1 MSQVPGLQQIPP
13 LRETHSTMGRGP
25 PRVVVR
31 GGLAPPEGR
40 RRVAARG
47 WGVGSGGRLRSAWPW
62 PYELSPGRVQG
73 LL

>member
-1 MSQVPGLQQIPP
+1 
-13 LRETHSTMGRGP
+13 MGRGP

-62 PYELSPGRVQG
+62 PHELSPGRVQG